1 MISTYHKTVLLQ
13 ETVDLLNVKS
23 GEKYIDA
30 TLGGGGHAGAI
41 LDRGG
46 IVLGLDADQDAIDYV
61 QEELRIKK
69 QELRFDKANLILAK
83 GNFRDIDKI
92 ATQAG
97 FEKVKGV
104 VFDLGV
110 SSHQID
116 TPVRGFSFQ
125 STGPLDMRMDKD
137 LSVKAR
143 DLVNSLT
150 KSELV
155 ELFTKFGEEYRA
167 PKIAEEIVRTR
178 VNDPIVTTVDLV
190 EIVKKAIPFQNSKIN
205 PATKVFQA
213 LRIAINDEVN
223 NLRES
228 LPKAWSLLDKNG
240 RIAVISFHSLED
252 RIVKNMFKEWEKEGS
267 GRIVTKKPV
276 TPTLKELEANNRS
289 RSAKLRVMEKF

>member
-167 PKIAEEIVRTR
+167 PKIAEQIVRTR

-276 TPTLKELEANNRS
+276 IPTMEELEANNRS